1 MSGRD
6 YALRGAAE
14 NINSDKPQLRA
25 HGLKA
30 NATSCLPQL
39 RSHGLLP
46 VDHYACCA
54 LRIDRRLGT
63 FAAQLRDRPASGICA
78 YGPVK
83 GASKDAP
90 RKTC

>member
-1 MSGRD
+1 MR
-6 YALRGAAE
+6 
-14 NINSDKPQLRA
+14 
-25 HGLKA
+25 
-30 NATSCLPQL
+30 LPKL

-63 FAAQLRDRPASGICA
+63 FAAHLRDRPASGIFA

-90 RKTC
+90 HIAKPVSMDVLLSAMEDLLAGPARVSWREHSQKA